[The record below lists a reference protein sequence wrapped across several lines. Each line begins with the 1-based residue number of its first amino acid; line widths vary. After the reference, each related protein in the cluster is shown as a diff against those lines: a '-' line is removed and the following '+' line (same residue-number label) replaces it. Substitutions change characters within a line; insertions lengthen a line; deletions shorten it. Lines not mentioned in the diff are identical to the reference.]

1 MPQKLAVIDG
11 YSLMYRAFYALP
23 LLSSEE
29 GVYTNAVYGFMNMM
43 LKLLDDHKPTHLA
56 VAFDMHGPTFRHED
70 FAEYKATRKPMPD
83 ELRPQF
89 ALLKK
94 VLGAMRIPVIESPG
108 IEADDILGTMSRMA
122 EKQGLE
128 TLLISGDRDILQL
141 INDNSTVM
149 LTKKGISQIESYDKN
164 RLMEEMELVPSQ
176 ITDLKGLMGD
186 ASDNIPGIKGVG
198 EKTALKLLA
207 EYGTVENIIE
217 NADRLK
223 GKLRELV
230 QAGADQAL
238 MSKKIATIKT
248 DVALAIKLEDCE
260 ITPIEQTDAIPVL
273 KELKFGAL
281 LKRLAPSQGRAEEE
295 PESGIDIEI
304 ITVDNLGDLD
314 GIVQSMAGA
323 DPTAVAIAENSIRLS
338 ANGKE
343 YVLPLAVD
351 LLGRGFELDDAVKT
365 LRPCFE
371 SANPKIM
378 FGAKHWLHRCR
389 EYCIDI
395 KNIEADLMIAANLL
409 NQKSDTLINVLN
421 QKEGAPAIASAMLD
435 VYARMKEELSRQKL
449 DVLFHDIEMPL
460 VEVIADIEETGFKVD
475 TGVLR
480 EIGNDLDERIAKLTD
495 SIYKSAGGEFNI
507 NSPKQLGEVLFERL
521 RLPAVK
527 KTKTGWST
535 DSEVLEKLAEEHEI
549 VPLIEDYR
557 QLAKL
562 KGTYI
567 DGMLPLV
574 DKQGRI
580 HTKLHQVG
588 TSTGRLSSSDPN
600 LQNIP
605 VRTPEGRL
613 IRKAFVAT
621 DDDHVLVD
629 ADYSQI
635 ELRVLAHMAHDD
647 NMLDAFINGA
657 DIHRRTASQV
667 LGVPFDDVTPEMRS
681 SAKAVNF
688 GIVYGISDFGLARQ
702 LGIPRRQAGDFIEK
716 YFATFPGV
724 REFMNAQVEFA
735 KKHGYV
741 KTMYERR
748 CYLPTINSGNYTQRS
763 GAARVAMNAP
773 IQGTAADIIKM
784 AMVAVHRRLKY
795 EGLKA
800 RLILQVHDE
809 LIIDSPRNER
819 ELVEKLLVEEMQQVA
834 KLDCPLIAEA
844 ASGASWYEAK

>member
-1 MPQKLAVIDG
+1 MQQNLAVLDG

-29 GVYTNAVYGFMNMM
+29 GVYTNAVYGFMNM
-43 LKLLDDHKPTHLA
+43 LLRFIEDHKPTHLA
-56 VAFDMHGPTFRHED
+56 VAFDMPGLTFRHGD
-70 FAEYKATRKPMPD
+70 FADYKATRKPMPD

-94 VLGAMRIPVIESPG
+94 LLSAMRIPVLESPG
-108 IEADDILGTMSRMA
+108 MEADDILGTMSRLA
-122 EKQGLE
+122 EKEGFEIHLV
-128 TLLISGDRDILQL
+128 SGDRDILQL
-141 INDNSTVM
+141 IDDSSTIF
-149 LTKKGISQIESYDKN
+149 LTKRGITQIEAYDKG
-164 RLMEEMELVPSQ
+164 RLKEEMDLVPSQ

-207 EYGTVENIIE
+207 EYGTVENIIS
-217 NADRLK
+217 NA
-223 GKLRELV
+223 GKLTGKLKELIEN
-230 QAGADQAL
+230 GADQAL
-238 MSKKIATIKT
+238 MSKKLATIKT
-248 DVALAIKLEDCE
+248 DIELGVSLEDCR
-260 ITPIEQTDAIPVL
+260 ITPIEQTDALSVM
-273 KELKFGAL
+273 KELKFGNL
-281 LKRLAPSQGRAEEE
+281 LKRLSPAPGKAEMLEAAV
-295 PESGIDIEI
+295 DIEM
-304 ITVDNLGDLD
+304 ITVDSVDKIGVAIQALTGDK
-314 GIVQSMAGA
+314 
-323 DPTAVAIAENSIRLS
+323 AVAIAMAKDSIRIS
-338 ANGKE
+338 AGATE
-343 YVLPLAVD
+343 YMIPLAVD
-351 LLGRGFELDDAVKT
+351 LLGRGLELEEAMKA
-365 LRPCFE
+365 LRPFFE
-371 SANPKIM
+371 SPIPKVL
-378 FGAKHWLHRCR
+378 FDAKFWIRKCR
-389 EYCIDI
+389 QYCIDI
-395 KNIEADLMIAANLL
+395 NNIEADLMIAANLL
-409 NQKSDTLINVLN
+409 NRKSGTLSDVLGLN
-421 QKEGAPAIASAMLD
+421 ESSLAAASPMID
-435 VYARMKEELSRQKL
+435 SYIQMKDELSRQKQ

-460 VEVIADIEETGFKVD
+460 VEVIADIEEIGFKVD
-475 TGVLR
+475 TGVLK
-480 EIGNDLDERIAKLTD
+480 EIGKDLDNELSRLTE
-495 SIYKSAGGEFNI
+495 SIYGLAGMEFNI

-521 RLPAVK
+521 RLPSIK

-535 DSEVLEKLAEEHEI
+535 DSEVLDKLSEEHAI

-574 DKQGRI
+574 DRQGRI

-621 DDDHVLVD
+621 DDEHTLVD

-635 ELRVLAHMAHDD
+635 ELRVLAHMAHDA
-647 NMLDAFINGA
+647 NMLDAFIDGA

-667 LGVPFDDVTPEMRS
+667 FGVPFDDVTPEMRS
-681 SAKAVNF
+681 SSKAVNF

-702 LGIPRRQAGDFIEK
+702 LGIPRRQAGEFIDK

-724 REFMNAQVEFA
+724 KEFMNVQVEFA
-735 KKHGYV
+735 KQHGYV

-748 CYLPTINSGNYTQRS
+748 CYLPTINSSNYAQRS

-784 AMVAVHRRLKY
+784 AMVAVHRRLKE
-795 EGLKA
+795 EGLGA

-809 LIIDSPRNER
+809 LLIDTPKNET
-819 ELVEKLLVEEMQQVA
+819 EVVKKLLVEEMQQVA

-844 ASGASWYEAK
+844 ASGASWFEAK